1 MTHICLCSI
10 HMVNFLR
17 CLNDFCFNLLNFR
30 YFFNEKVSEDK
41 KKKGTKNRGTRRDAS
56 RERERREV
64 TRMEEKKLAAQ
75 VRDSFNSKM
84 QCQKKYFK
92 VLHIVTSVSS
102 KKGFVCQH

>member
-1 MTHICLCSI
+1 MRII
-10 HMVNFLR
+10 
-17 CLNDFCFNLLNFR
+17 
-30 YFFNEKVSEDK
+30 
-41 KKKGTKNRGTRRDAS
+41 RRKEPRTEAQEEMPAE